1 MRASNSSFRRISIGV
16 TFFVITCLIAVTG
29 YAMTPGW
36 NVLDAIYMVVITIFG
51 VGYGEVQPLDSP
63 ELKVFTIFVIV
74 GGTSSAIFAV
84 GGFIQMVTEGEIQ
97 KALGERKKIR
107 EIEQLDGHTIICGFG
122 RIGQPLAQNLTKSKQ
137 KFVIVDLD
145 EHRIGLAQEKGYLFV
160 QGNATE
166 EQVLKA
172 AGIDRARVLT
182 TVLPDDALNVF
193 ITLTAR
199 TLNQELEI
207 IARGEM
213 MSTESKLLQ
222 AGANRVVLP
231 ADIGA
236 LRISHLI
243 TQPSATELL
252 DEDLGRSSLSHHLS
266 HVGLNL
272 TDLKLEDQSPLIG
285 QQVSQVEKQSQGA
298 LIVVAVKTA
307 SGTIS
312 AEGLKSHT
320 LMAGETLV
328 VIGHEGELPAF
339 TANFIQGREVT
350 YRGARKKVS
359 HSN

>member
-1 MRASNSSFRRISIGV
+1 MRTPSSSFRRIALGV
-16 TFFVITCLIAVTG
+16 TFFVITCGIAVTG

-97 KALGERKKIR
+97 KALGERKKTR
-107 EIEQLDGHTIICGFG
+107 DIEQLKGHTIICGFG
-122 RIGQPLAQNLTKSKQ
+122 RIGQPLAKNLEKSGKQ
-137 KFVIVDLD
+137 FVIVDLD
-145 EHRIGLAQEKGYLFV
+145 QPRVDMAKEAGYLVV

-166 EQVLKA
+166 EHVLQS
-172 AGIDRARVLT
+172 AGIERARVLT

-199 TLNQELEI
+199 TLNRELEI

-213 MSTESKLLQ
+213 MSTESKLIQ

-236 LRISHLI
+236 LRITHLI

-252 DEDLGRSSLSHHLS
+252 DEDLERSSLSHHLA

-272 TDLKLEDQSPLIG
+272 TDLQIEEDSLLVGQS
-285 QQVSQVEKQSQGA
+285 VTQVEKQSQGA
-298 LIVVAVKTA
+298 LIIVAVKTLQ
-307 SGTIS
+307 GTLS
-312 AEGLKSHT
+312 SEELKPHV
-320 LMAGETLV
+320 LQAGETLV
-328 VIGHEGELPAF
+328 VIGHEGDLPAF
-339 TANFIQGREVT
+339 TENFISGKEVM
-350 YRGARKKVS
+350 YRGVRKKVS
-359 HSN
+359 QSG

>member
-1 MRASNSSFRRISIGV
+1 MRASPSSFRRIMIGV
-16 TFFVITCLIAVTG
+16 TFFVITCVIAVTG

-97 KALGERKKIR
+97 KALGERKKTR
-107 EIEQLDGHTIICGFG
+107 EIEQLRDHTIICGFG
-122 RIGQPLAQNLTKSKQ
+122 RIGQPLAKNLSKAG
-137 KFVIVDLD
+137 KPFVVVDLD
-145 EHRIGLAQEKGYLFV
+145 DHRIEQARDAGYLV
-160 QGNATE
+160 IQGNATE
-166 EQVLKA
+166 ESILMS
-172 AGIDRARVLT
+172 AGIDRARILT

-199 TLNQELEI
+199 TLNQNLEI

-213 MSTESKLLQ
+213 MATESKLIQ

-236 LRISHLI
+236 LRITHLI

-252 DEDLGRSSLSHHLS
+252 DEDLERSALTHHLG

-272 TDLKLEDQSPLIG
+272 TDLQLEEGSPLIG
-285 QQVSQVEKQSQGA
+285 QTVADVEKQSQGG
-298 LIVVAVKTA
+298 LIVIAVKA
-307 SGTIS
+307 
-312 AEGLKSHT
+312 AERTLSSEELKPHR
-320 LMAGETLV
+320 LEAGETLV
-328 VIGHEGELPAF
+328 VIGHEGELPQF
-339 TANFIQGREVT
+339 TANYIKGREVM

-359 HSN
+359 S